1 VSEPAPLRRYV
12 VLHHWGIDAPHFD
25 FLFETTA
32 DAPLMTFRLS
42 EWPLTKDQPVTRLRD
57 HRRVY
62 LTFQGEIPGDRG
74 RVDRV
79 AEGVL
84 QVIETGS
91 GWLLRTPQG
100 EFIALF
106 EPRGEPHSNIPSGW
120 WVTFPRPGPILA

>member
-1 VSEPAPLRRYV
+1 VSEPAASPLRRYV
-12 VLHHWGIDAPHFD
+12 VLRHWGIDAPHFD
-25 FLFETTA
+25 FLFETAA

-79 AEGVL
+79 AEGEVR
-84 QVIETGS
+84 VTETAS
-91 GWLLRTPQG
+91 GWLLEHPDGRL
-100 EFIALF
+100 IALF
-106 EPRGEPHSNIPSGW
+106 EPQDPPYTGEQPEW
-120 WVTFPRPGPILA
+120 WVTTPAQ